1 MTDINKEDLVNVL
14 GNLSILE
21 IIDLTRKLETKW
33 GVKAQPVVSQ
43 VAPQQTTTETVV
55 EQTEFDVILASVPA
69 DKKMAV
75 IKAIRE
81 IVSLGLKESKD
92 LVEAAPKTIKEGI
105 SKEDAEQ
112 IKVKLTAAGA
122 VIEIK

>member
-69 DKKMAV
+69 DKKMSV

-122 VIEIK
+122 VVEIK